1 MASKRAR
8 DIAMLAGIQSEQMIR
23 RVKAKQR
30 PSPFPSTA
38 EAKAGGSTNRH
49 AEFDPSESSV
59 LGLQFLQPKIT
70 RPQPDHEVDGES
82 SSSDDELWEEGGKG
96 HASKAAVSASVDDQH
111 GRDFGSDSSDSESMH
126 GGGHDSPGSDGAGRS
141 SEKSTLT
148 FQTARGTDYGRL
160 IAQNIERLGQA
171 TESREVR
178 EMTQRIAAEKAA
190 VIEARQKETEQRRLA
205 RLAKS
210 AEESAQLN
218 VTRESLRR
226 QKPTAGSQPA
236 TKRASSGG
244 ATGGTKRQKVAMV
257 VPRLLSGPS
266 GLVSFFGLA
275 LVEVLDKGDCLFLA
289 VLAAALLIDSFEAS
303 RPYDSSTVAELV
315 TRLRMHACEL
325 AQRLFDQNKADPLWD
340 YVKLGLEIRL
350 ARDPTAEDLAQLRA
364 QITSELIELQRP
376 GTWNRPS
383 LEFVTWA
390 LADFLKREIVVLTVL
405 DNDGLGDNYR
415 LYGCREGCHVR
426 QMDELKTALD
436 SVDDAPLVIVLQ
448 GGCHFSALVPKE
460 SCGIDTR
467 RRSRLLLEFG
477 LLNSS
482 VNAGNVARR
491 RVTIAE
497 GDAGTVSASTG
508 SASTVSARTVSASS
522 VQSRAKP
529 AFPAFDAL
537 NTAPAVRPS
546 AAAAPIDN
554 TAEVAKLRRQLAAA
568 KRMLARVDTVIDS
581 AATSSGIPIGGE
593 SATRTLEQRLNF
605 VNRVSDAAATRPTEK
620 QRIKVSLGS
629 TELQPSD
636 CWENAPSSSELGRWR
651 TRVLKAIQ
659 AHVNRELLQCGD
671 ALLLSK
677 TTPQMVESLSR
688 YLKETYQHGYNARG
702 VLEMLGPIIAA
713 IVRKHRHHMTEDRVH
728 RPGT

>member
-1 MASKRAR
+1 
-8 DIAMLAGIQSEQMIR
+8 
-23 RVKAKQR
+23 
-30 PSPFPSTA
+30 
-38 EAKAGGSTNRH
+38 
-49 AEFDPSESSV
+49 
-59 LGLQFLQPKIT
+59 
-70 RPQPDHEVDGES
+70 
-82 SSSDDELWEEGGKG
+82 
-96 HASKAAVSASVDDQH
+96 
-111 GRDFGSDSSDSESMH
+111 
-126 GGGHDSPGSDGAGRS
+126 
-141 SEKSTLT
+141 
-148 FQTARGTDYGRL
+148 
-160 IAQNIERLGQA
+160 
-171 TESREVR
+171 
-178 EMTQRIAAEKAA
+178 MTQRIAAEEAA
-190 VIEARQKETEQRRLA
+190 AIEARQKKAEERRLA

-210 AEESAQLN
+210 AAESAQLN
-218 VTRESLRR
+218 VTRESLRTP
-226 QKPTAGSQPA
+226 KPTAGLPPA

-315 TRLRMHACEL
+315 NRLRMHACEL
-325 AQRLFDQNKADPLWD
+325 AQRLFEQNKADPIWE
-340 YVKLGLEIRL
+340 YVKLGLATRL
-350 ARDPTAEDLAQLRA
+350 ERDPSTEDLAQLRA

-376 GTWNRPS
+376 GTWNKPS

-482 VNAGNVARR
+482 FNAGNVARR

-497 GDAGTVSASTG
+497 GDAGTVSASTV
-508 SASTVSARTVSASS
+508 SESTVSARTVSASS

-605 VNRVSDAAATRPTEK
+605 VNRVSDAAATRPTKK

-636 CWENAPSSSELGRWR
+636 CWENAPASSELGNWR
-651 TRVLKAIQ
+651 TRALRAIQ

-688 YLKETYQHGYNARG
+688 YLKETYQNGYNARG

>member
-1 MASKRAR
+1 M
-8 DIAMLAGIQSEQMIR
+8 
-23 RVKAKQR
+23 
-30 PSPFPSTA
+30 
-38 EAKAGGSTNRH
+38 
-49 AEFDPSESSV
+49 
-59 LGLQFLQPKIT
+59 
-70 RPQPDHEVDGES
+70 
-82 SSSDDELWEEGGKG
+82 
-96 HASKAAVSASVDDQH
+96 
-111 GRDFGSDSSDSESMH
+111 
-126 GGGHDSPGSDGAGRS
+126 
-141 SEKSTLT
+141 
-148 FQTARGTDYGRL
+148 
-160 IAQNIERLGQA
+160 
-171 TESREVR
+171 
-178 EMTQRIAAEKAA
+178 
-190 VIEARQKETEQRRLA
+190 
-205 RLAKS
+205 
-210 AEESAQLN
+210 
-218 VTRESLRR
+218 
-226 QKPTAGSQPA
+226 
-236 TKRASSGG
+236 
-244 ATGGTKRQKVAMV
+244 
-257 VPRLLSGPS
+257 
-266 GLVSFFGLA
+266 
-275 LVEVLDKGDCLFLA
+275 
-289 VLAAALLIDSFEAS
+289 
-303 RPYDSSTVAELV
+303 
-315 TRLRMHACEL
+315 
-325 AQRLFDQNKADPLWD
+325 
-340 YVKLGLEIRL
+340 
-350 ARDPTAEDLAQLRA
+350 
-364 QITSELIELQRP
+364 
-376 GTWNRPS
+376 
-383 LEFVTWA
+383 TWA

-482 VNAGNVARR
+482 FNAGNVARR

-497 GDAGTVSASTG
+497 GDAGTVSASTV
-508 SASTVSARTVSASS
+508 SESTVSARTVSASS

-605 VNRVSDAAATRPTEK
+605 VNRVSDAAATRPTKK

-636 CWENAPSSSELGRWR
+636 CWENAPASSELGNWR
-651 TRVLKAIQ
+651 TRALRAIQ

-688 YLKETYQHGYNARG
+688 YLKETYQNGYNARG

>member
-1 MASKRAR
+1 
-8 DIAMLAGIQSEQMIR
+8 
-23 RVKAKQR
+23 
-30 PSPFPSTA
+30 
-38 EAKAGGSTNRH
+38 
-49 AEFDPSESSV
+49 
-59 LGLQFLQPKIT
+59 
-70 RPQPDHEVDGES
+70 
-82 SSSDDELWEEGGKG
+82 
-96 HASKAAVSASVDDQH
+96 
-111 GRDFGSDSSDSESMH
+111 MH

-315 TRLRMHACEL
+315 NRLRMHACEL
-325 AQRLFDQNKADPLWD
+325 AQRLFEQNKADPLWD

-448 GGCHFSALVPKE
+448 GGVSLLRAGPKGE
-460 SCGIDTR
+460 LWDR
-467 RRSRLLLEFG
+467 HAAA
-477 LLNSS
+477 
-482 VNAGNVARR
+482 V
-491 RVTIAE
+491 
-497 GDAGTVSASTG
+497 
-508 SASTVSARTVSASS
+508 
-522 VQSRAKP
+522 
-529 AFPAFDAL
+529 
-537 NTAPAVRPS
+537 APALGIRP
-546 AAAAPIDN
+546 PQ
-554 TAEVAKLRRQLAAA
+554 QL
-568 KRMLARVDTVIDS
+568 S
-581 AATSSGIPIGGE
+581 
-593 SATRTLEQRLNF
+593 QR
-605 VNRVSDAAATRPTEK
+605 
-620 QRIKVSLGS
+620 G
-629 TELQPSD
+629 
-636 CWENAPSSSELGRWR
+636 
-651 TRVLKAIQ
+651 
-659 AHVNRELLQCGD
+659 QCGQ
-671 ALLLSK
+671 K
-677 TTPQMVESLSR
+677 
-688 YLKETYQHGYNARG
+688 ARDNCRG
-702 VLEMLGPIIAA
+702 GRRHCVGKHCL
-713 IVRKHRHHMTEDRVH
+713 RKHRLGTHRLSIFGTEPCEASVSGLRRPEHGASSSAVGSCSADR
-728 RPGT
+728 